1 MKTAEAGRPTPASY
15 HLHARM
21 TEVCSVGIDGHRL
34 EKGPMISWEF
44 LQFAIRIKRDVI
56 PSPSWL
62 VADYKTQL
70 SNGKPGSTPDDG
82 VLPVGHVKRM
92 HRLFP
97 CSHITRPSFQQAD

>member
-82 VLPVGHVKRM
+82 VLPV
-92 HRLFP
+92 
-97 CSHITRPSFQQAD
+97 